1 MQTRRR
7 RNIPI
12 CSRHRKD
19 DRSVVTTG
27 VIIRMVALR
36 FMGVLVTVRYS
47 VSIRKQFKRPDTNS
61 LHRVPDGPSGLHF
74 VTINIQILILSCIRD
89 L

>member
-1 MQTRRR
+1 MQIRRR

-27 VIIRMVALR
+27 VIIRMVAPRL
-36 FMGVLVTVRYS
+36 MGVLVTVRYRDR
-47 VSIRKQFKRPDTNS
+47 IRKQLRRPDTNS